1 MANTKQ
7 LNGPSLPPDVLEAR
21 RMAETMEREIIFGM
35 MSSYRFYRDLRD
47 IVCPWDQDRM
57 QHRLD
62 FSTPR
67 YNTLY
72 RAIDSFYRRFDRLS
86 PGRLECHAVLIGR
99 TSTSTARSCRRAE
112 SGFIHGTGR
121 RCGMS
126 KNPAVLLLEHHLK
139 ELKLPT
145 FLRDYDS
152 VGAVCS
158 QERCDYPTYLL
169 RLAERELI
177 DRERRATERR
187 IKEANFPVLKTI
199 ETFDFAAQISINEPL
214 VRELLRGEYI
224 SKRENLLLVGN
235 PGTGKTHLATALGF
249 AACSQG
255 KRVRFMTTTG
265 LVTQLLE
272 QRETRTLQRLHKQLE
287 RLDVLIL
294 DELGYV
300 PFSKTGAELLFDV
313 VSRAYERTS
322 LIVTTNLPFEQWTEV
337 LGSERL
343 TGALLDRLTHRVHIL
358 EANGQ
363 SFRLTDAKRR
373 LKRK

>member
-1 MANTKQ
+1 
-7 LNGPSLPPDVLEAR
+7 
-21 RMAETMEREIIFGM
+21 
-35 MSSYRFYRDLRD
+35 
-47 IVCPWDQDRM
+47 
-57 QHRLD
+57 
-62 FSTPR
+62 
-67 YNTLY
+67 
-72 RAIDSFYRRFDRLS
+72 
-86 PGRLECHAVLIGR
+86 
-99 TSTSTARSCRRAE
+99 
-112 SGFIHGTGR
+112 
-121 RCGMS
+121 MS

-145 FLRDYDS
+145 FLRDYES
-152 VGAVCS
+152 VGTVCS

-187 IKEANFPVLKTI
+187 IKEAAFPVLKTI
-199 ETFDFAAQISINEPL
+199 ETFDFAAQASINEPL

-224 SKRENLLLVGN
+224 GKRENLLLVGN

-255 KRVRFMTTTG
+255 KRVRFYTTTG

-272 QRETRTLQRLHKQLE
+272 AREERAVQRLQKQLDRQE
-287 RLDVLIL
+287 LILL

-358 EANGQ
+358 EANGT
-363 SFRLTDAKRR
+363 SYRLQDAKRR
-373 LKRK
+373 LKRS